1 VVKQDQKSIFYNL
14 RKSRSGQ
21 AVIEYVLLLV
31 VIVGLLLGSAKIFQT
46 IDKGM
51 QKYIGDYFVCLME
64 YGELP
69 TLGIGDADL
78 KKHVSGSGRKC
89 DNQFEAFT
97 FENGRP
103 ATAGGGGNGSG
114 TNRSNSQNGSAG
126 SGSGSD
132 DGRGGSAGDSASN
145 RNRNSDGSDS
155 DGSSS
160 GSDQAGRGRSG
171 SSSRKPEVKRSD
183 SGFGTLDGG
192 LGEEESKSKIVDED
206 GDSDSEKD
214 RRKRRRPKK
223 TVVGYADEY
232 RAIGGK
238 GLQELDKQQRRRGN
252 VRKPT
257 STLIKIAD
265 EEGISGPTRKTVTP
279 PQRDVAAEIKDKDS
293 GFSFGSLFKWL
304 LIAGMVVAII
314 VFFGGQLLNYS
325 NSD

>member
-1 VVKQDQKSIFYNL
+1 
-14 RKSRSGQ
+14 
-21 AVIEYVLLLV
+21 VIEYVLLLV

-78 KKHVSGSGRKC
+78 KKHTGGSGRKC

-103 ATAGGGGNGSG
+103 ATAGGGGSGSG
-114 TNRSNSQNGSAG
+114 TNRNSSQNGNSR
-126 SGSGSD
+126 SGGGSD
-132 DGRGGSAGDSASN
+132 DSRGGSSGDSAAN
-145 RNRNSDGSDS
+145 RNRSGDGSDS
-155 DGSSS
+155 DGSGG
-160 GSDQAGRGRSG
+160 GSDQASRGRGG
-171 SSSRKPEVKRSD
+171 SSNKRPEVKRAGT
-183 SGFGTLDGG
+183 GFGTLDGG

-223 TVVGYADEY
+223 TTIGYADEY
-232 RAIGGK
+232 RAIGGR
-238 GLQELDKQQRRRGN
+238 GLQELDKQQKRRAN
-252 VRKPT
+252 IRKPT
-257 STLIKIAD
+257 STFIKIAD

-279 PQRDVAAEIKDKDS
+279 PQRQVAAEIKDKES